1 MFEHPFERTRR
12 GRRDD
17 GRSGMMRID
26 EDVEVELSGDGSPLR
41 FTWRGVVYGVVSSPE
56 RWIARV
62 DWWQRTGRAPR
73 GASGHLLELRMWR
86 VEAVPLTTGARR
98 VDGSFDLSVDGR
110 GRWSLVTASDEELDT
125 RLFA

>member
-1 MFEHPFERTRR
+1 
-12 GRRDD
+12 
-17 GRSGMMRID
+17 MMRID
-26 EDVEVELSGDGSPLR
+26 EDVEVEPLGGR
-41 FTWRGVVYGVVSSPE
+41 LAAPVHLAGRGL
-56 RWIARV
+56 RRRQLARAV
-62 DWWQRTGRAPR
+62 DRAGRLVAAHGPRAPR
-73 GASGHLLELRMWR
+73 RERAPARARMWR

>member
-1 MFEHPFERTRR
+1 
-12 GRRDD
+12 
-17 GRSGMMRID
+17 MMRID

-73 GASGHLLELRMWR
+73 GASAHLLELSMWR

-98 VDGSFDLSVDGR
+98 VDGSFDLSVDAR